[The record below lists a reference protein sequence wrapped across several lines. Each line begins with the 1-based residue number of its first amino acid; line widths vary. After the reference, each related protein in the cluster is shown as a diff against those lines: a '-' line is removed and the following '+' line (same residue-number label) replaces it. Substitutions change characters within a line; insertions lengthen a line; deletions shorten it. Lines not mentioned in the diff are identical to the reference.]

1 MPRAGIPNE
10 NSKFWG
16 GRMFKVIALIARR
29 PDMTREQFLDYYANN
44 HVKLVWRVFPWT
56 ADYRRNFIDL
66 KQSILSPGVA
76 APDFDSI
83 TEMWFDD
90 RAGYDRMLDAHA
102 QPELDA
108 VMKADEGRF
117 MDRTKTRFFIVDEY
131 GATLAGD
138 AANAPKFKAMAVMAK
153 KPGLSKAE
161 FIDYY
166 ENHHVPL
173 IRSMF
178 DIAEYRRSYVDLTG
192 AILSPGVATPDFD
205 VVTELWFNSR
215 AAYEAMLAGPEDPEI
230 TKRIA
235 DDEAHFLDRAKT
247 RFFIVDEHTA
257 H

>member
-1 MPRAGIPNE
+1 
-10 NSKFWG
+10 
-16 GRMFKVIALIARR
+16 MFKAIALITRR
-29 PDMTREQFLDYYANN
+29 PDMTREQFVEYYANN

-66 KQSILSPGVA
+66 SQSIISPGLA

-83 TEMWFDD
+83 TEMWFHD
-90 RAGYDRMLDAHA
+90 RAGYDRMLNAHA
-102 QPELDA
+102 EPELEK
-108 VMKADEGRF
+108 VMVADEGNF

-131 GATLAGD
+131 GATPVGNPE
-138 AANAPKFKAMAVMAK
+138 NAPGFKAMAVMAK

-166 ENHHVPL
+166 ENHHMPL
-173 IRSMF
+173 IKSMF

-192 AILSPGVATPDFD
+192 AILAPEVEKPDFD
-205 VVTELWFNSR
+205 VVTELWFKTR
-215 AAYEAMLAGPEDPEI
+215 ADYEAMLAGPNDLEI
-230 TKRIA
+230 SKRIA
-235 DDEAHFLDRAKT
+235 EDEAHFLDRTKT

>member
-1 MPRAGIPNE
+1 
-10 NSKFWG
+10 
-16 GRMFKVIALIARR
+16 MFKVIALITRR
-29 PDMTREQFLDYYANN
+29 PDMTREQFLEYYANN

-66 KQSILSPGVA
+66 SQSIISPGLP

-83 TEMWFDD
+83 TEMWFHD

-102 QPELDA
+102 APELDA

-131 GATLAGD
+131 GATPAG
-138 AANAPKFKAMAVMAK
+138 APENAPGFKAMAVMAK
-153 KPGLSKAE
+153 KPGLSKAA

-173 IRSMF
+173 IKSMF

-192 AILSPGVATPDFD
+192 AILAAGVEKPDFD
-205 VVTELWFNSR
+205 VVTELWFKTR
-215 AAYEAMLAGPEDPEI
+215 GDHEAMLAGPSDPGI

-235 DDEAHFLDRAKT
+235 DDEAHFLDRTKT
-247 RFFIVDEHTA
+247 RFFIVDEHTE

>member
-1 MPRAGIPNE
+1 
-10 NSKFWG
+10 
-16 GRMFKVIALIARR
+16 MFKVIALITRR
-29 PDMTREQFLDYYANN
+29 PDMTRDQFVEYYASN

-66 KQSILSPGVA
+66 GQSIIAPCLP

-90 RAGYDRMLDAHA
+90 RAGYERMLSAHA
-102 QPELDA
+102 APELDA
-108 VMKADEGRF
+108 VMKADESRF

-131 GATLAGD
+131 GATRAG
-138 AANAPKFKAMAVMAK
+138 APGNAPGFKAMAVMAR

-178 DIAEYRRSYVDLTG
+178 EFAEYRRSYVDLTD
-192 AILSPGVATPDFD
+192 AILAPEVEKPDFD
-205 VVTELWFNSR
+205 VVTELWFNNR
-215 AAYEAMLAGPEDPEI
+215 ADYEAMLAGPDDPAI
-230 TKRIA
+230 ARRVA

-247 RFFIVDEHTA
+247 RFFIVDERA
-257 H
+257 AR

>member
-1 MPRAGIPNE
+1 
-10 NSKFWG
+10 
-16 GRMFKVIALIARR
+16 MFKVIALITRR
-29 PDMTREQFLDYYANN
+29 PDMTREQFTTYYANH

-66 KQSILSPGVA
+66 GQSIISPGLP

-83 TEMWFDD
+83 TEMWFHD

-108 VMKADEGRF
+108 TMKADEGRF

-131 GATLAGD
+131 GATP
-138 AANAPKFKAMAVMAK
+138 AAAPENAPGFKAMAVMAK
-153 KPGLSKAE
+153 KPGLRKAE

-173 IRSMF
+173 IKSMF

-192 AILSPGVATPDFD
+192 AILAPGVAEPDFD
-205 VVTELWFNSR
+205 VVTELWFKSR
-215 AAYEAMLAGPEDPEI
+215 ADYEAMLAGPSDPGI
-230 TKRIA
+230 TERIA
-235 DDEAHFLDRAKT
+235 DDEAHFLDRTKT
-247 RFFIVDEHTA
+247 RFFIVDEHTE